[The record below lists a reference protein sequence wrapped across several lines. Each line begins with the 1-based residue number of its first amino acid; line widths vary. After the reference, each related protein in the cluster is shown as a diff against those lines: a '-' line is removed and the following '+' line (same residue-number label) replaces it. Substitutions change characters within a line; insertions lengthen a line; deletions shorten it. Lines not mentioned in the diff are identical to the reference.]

1 MKHESKTQQQAF
13 RMERVKRNLTIRD
26 VAEKLGVSAQLIC
39 LYENDTKTVLSRRA
53 GIFPAICALYDM
65 NPEEIGRLVDKQREA
80 ERKVKA

>member
-39 LYENDTKTVLSRRA
+39 LYENDSKAVLTRRA
-53 GIFPAICALYDM
+53 KIFPAICALYDL
-65 NPEEIGRLVDKQREA
+65 NPEEIGKLVDKQREA
-80 ERKVKA
+80 EKKAKA